1 MYVRVLDVTLYQ
13 VGSLIGHDILCA
25 TSAVGVNT
33 RTRCVVALTESLP
46 CKQPAFNVLPCFMG
60 TSVSALC
67 CSVENG
73 FYQPHCSAYY
83 LGCSISFSGPWLEKN
98 KIKFISMQ

>member
-1 MYVRVLDVTLYQ
+1 MRVLDVTLYQ

-25 TSAVGVNT
+25 ASAVGVNT

-60 TSVSALC
+60 TSVSALYS
-67 CSVENG
+67 SVENV
-73 FYQPHCSAYY
+73 F
-83 LGCSISFSGPWLEKN
+83 
-98 KIKFISMQ
+98 FISHTAVLII